1 MSNKK
6 NTNKKITTL
15 RLARIIA
22 ALTYQ
27 LAKLI
32 MPMYGPKGRKGYG
45 KPRLLALY
53 AGKIALKNAPWSE
66 ITEIARLVKDDIGLE
81 DIPDESTVRKFVS
94 KLDIKIVNTFI
105 ALTLAIAG
113 LKHITIAVDST
124 GFTLYGP
131 SHYFLRRAKKR
142 ESFMKLHVAM
152 DVDSKLILVSI
163 ATTDG
168 AHDGKVFREQIV
180 RLLMALKDLLGFDIS
195 FVLADAMYDSE
206 ENIRLVWDDLR
217 ALPLI
222 NIARRGGAIR
232 NVLRLLVKRLVEA
245 NKHIYGRRWLLEA
258 AFKTIKRLFGCEVRS
273 LSRRMAAIET
283 AFKAVCYNLYRL
295 CLYLGL
301 L

>member
-1 MSNKK
+1 MSNRKK
-6 NTNKKITTL
+6 TNKKITSL
-15 RLARIIA
+15 RLVRI
-22 ALTYQ
+22 LTILAYR

-32 MPMYGPKGRKGYG
+32 MPMYRPKGRKGYG

-53 AGKIALKNAPWSE
+53 VGKIALRNAPWSE
-66 ITEIARLVKDDIGLE
+66 IAEIARLVKDDIGLE
-81 DIPDESTVRKFVS
+81 NIPDESTVRKFVGR
-94 KLDIKIVNTFI
+94 LDKGIINVFI
-105 ALTLAIAG
+105 ALAVAIIS
-113 LKHITIAVDST
+113 LKHVVIALDST

-152 DVDSKLILVSI
+152 DVESGLILVAI

-168 AHDGKVFREQIV
+168 AHDGRVFKEHIV
-180 RLLMALKDLLGFDIS
+180 GLLKAIKDILGFDIA

-206 ENIRLVWDDLR
+206 ENIRLVRGDLG

-222 NIARRGGAIR
+222 NIARRGGTIKSP
-232 NVLRLLVKRLVEA
+232 LRVLVKRLVEV

-258 AFKTIKRLFGCEVRS
+258 AFKTIKRLFSCEVRS
-273 LSRRMAAIET
+273 LSLRMAVIE
-283 AFKAVCYNLYRL
+283 AVFKAVCYNLYRL
-295 CLYLGL
+295 CLHFGL